1 MSFKGH
7 SHYYHIKVK
16 TDGKGERIFIPAMC
30 DDPVINLSNR
40 ELDKN
45 ATRPGF
51 LTAEIFDDNIVVVHY
66 SFINNKIEKK
76 NEFKK
81 VLVKK

>member
-1 MSFKGH
+1 MS
-7 SHYYHIKVK
+7 IKIK
-16 TDGKGERIFIPAMC
+16 ELPELERPYEKLELYGEQ
-30 DDPVINLSNR
+30 NLSNA

-66 SFINNKIEKK
+66 SFVNNKIEKK